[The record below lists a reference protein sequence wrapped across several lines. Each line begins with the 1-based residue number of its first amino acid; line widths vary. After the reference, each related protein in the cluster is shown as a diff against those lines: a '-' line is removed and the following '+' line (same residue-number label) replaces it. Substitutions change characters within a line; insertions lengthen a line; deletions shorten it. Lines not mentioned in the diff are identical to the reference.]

1 MIKSDGRKTTM
12 KRAMCFLLA
21 TAMLALAFCSCGK
34 AVTFSPELI
43 LADGYRLDGE
53 TIRAEFYN
61 MDYVNIYSDI
71 KASRGNVRLYSSR
84 DLDEYFD
91 GDELDLEDGENVF
104 CLLVWYGS
112 ESRIYD
118 VVIKNTMIVGLSVEK
133 RYERVYGVG
142 DVFDR
147 GSVKVTAELFSGGTV
162 EINDYDAEFTFD
174 SEDEKNVK
182 ISCGGYVCN
191 FAVRVDGQYTPTIGA
206 DMKDVRGAVYGING
220 EGAVLL
226 DGRAV
231 VGYFSV
237 PEKVTFEGKEYPVIG
252 IKDYAFYE
260 NPSLTG
266 VTLGKIKIGE
276 AAFCGCTSLKVAIMD
291 DGTEFS
297 GYVFMNCASLI
308 KVSLPQKT
316 TKIPDGFFSGC
327 GSLAEISLPEGLKEI
342 GHQAF
347 ESCNSLSEVI
357 LPQSAEYIGRR
368 AFSSCMGLVRVIG
381 GIGLYEIDDGAFSGC
396 PSLEILAVPQES
408 GCEENVLRG
417 SVNCTV
423 YSGNTSIV
431 MYNFKAEGGSGVII
445 KEGITVLDCETEFLL
460 GDEISSSDAE
470 ILLYTDV
477 YFGLTNDFEIS
488 CDLSAPGARKIKITC
503 GEYVAQADAYAEHT
517 VILSGT
523 MDEDGAEYSVDRASG
538 TATLIKLPDNL
549 SFGKFVVPTH
559 VFDGEK
565 TYPVT
570 VIAEGAIVHPLLE
583 KLFIHSDIK
592 LIEDGAIRDCPR
604 LSLVYCG
611 AKSGSGMKIGEG
623 NFEGISDDA
632 VILCDLKSSP
642 MQQYALT
649 KSLAYA
655 GLETDELYFL
665 PRRGAK
671 SAYSADEKFDFSGY
685 AMTYIASGFDVTTL
699 TEDDVAVEYDF
710 SADGT
715 VRISYKGL
723 TAEIKV
729 TIE

>member
-1 MIKSDGRKTTM
+1 M
-12 KRAMCFLLA
+12 KKATAFLLV
-21 TAMLALAFCSCGK
+21 TIMLALVFCACGK
-34 AVTFSPELI
+34 TGTFSPELI
-43 LADGYRLDGE
+43 LADGYSLDGD
-53 TIRAEFYN
+53 TIRASFYN
-61 MDYVNIYSDI
+61 IDYVNIYSDI
-71 KASRGNVRLYSSR
+71 KVSRGNVRLYSSR

-91 GDELDLEDGENVF
+91 GDELDLDDGENVF
-104 CLLVWYGS
+104 CLLVYYGN

-118 VVIKNTMIVGLSVEK
+118 VVIKNTMIVGLSVEEK
-133 RYERVYGVG
+133 YERIYGIG

-147 GSVKVTAELFSGGTV
+147 DSVKVTAELFSGGTV

-174 SEDEKNVK
+174 SEGEKNVK

-191 FAVRVDGQYTPTIGA
+191 FAVRVEGQYAPTISD
-206 DMKDVRGAVYGING
+206 DMKDVRGAVYEINDG
-220 EGAVLL
+220 KASIADGTAVI
-226 DGRAV
+226 
-231 VGYFSV
+231 GYFVV
-237 PEKVTFEGKEYPVIG
+237 PARVVYEGKEYPVLE

-260 NPSLTG
+260 NPSLAG

-291 DGTEFS
+291 DGTELS
-297 GYVFMNCASLI
+297 GYAFMNCASLI

-327 GSLAEISLPEGLKEI
+327 GSLAEISLHEGLKEI

-368 AFSSCMGLVRVIG
+368 AFSSCMGLARVIG

-417 SVNCTV
+417 SASCTV

-445 KEGITVLDCETEFLL
+445 KEGITVLDCESEFLL

-503 GEYVAQADAYAEHT
+503 GEYVAQADAYAEYT
-517 VILSGT
+517 VVLSGT

-538 TATLIKLPDNL
+538 TATLVKLPDNL
-549 SFGKFVVPTH
+549 SFGKFVVPTG

-570 VIAEGAIVHPLLE
+570 VIAEGAIAHPLLE

-592 LIEDGAIRDCPR
+592 LIENGAIRDCPR
-604 LSLVYCG
+604 LSLIYCG
-611 AKSGSGMKIGEG
+611 AKSSSGLKIGEG

-642 MQQYALT
+642 AQMCALER
-649 KSLAYA
+649 SLIYA
-655 GLETDELYFL
+655 GLETDTLYFL

-671 SAYSADEKFDFSGY
+671 STYSADEKFDFSGY
-685 AMTYIASGFDVTTL
+685 GAVFVGYGFEVTTL
-699 TEDDVAVEYDF
+699 TEERVGLQYDF
-710 SADGT
+710 SKNGV
-715 VRISYKGL
+715 VRISYNGL
-723 TAEIKV
+723 TAETEV
-729 TIE
+729 TVE

>member
-1 MIKSDGRKTTM
+1 M
-12 KRAMCFLLA
+12 KKATAFLLV
-21 TAMLALAFCSCGK
+21 TIMLALVFCACGK
-34 AVTFSPELI
+34 TGTFSPELI
-43 LADGYRLDGE
+43 LADGYSLDGD
-53 TIRAEFYN
+53 TIRASFYN

-71 KASRGNVRLYSSR
+71 KVSRGNVRLYSSR

-91 GDELDLEDGENVF
+91 GDELDLDDGENVF
-104 CLLVWYGS
+104 CLLVYYGN

-147 GSVKVTAELFSGGTV
+147 DSVKVTAELFSGGTV

-174 SEDEKNVK
+174 SEGEKNVK

-191 FAVRVDGQYTPTIGA
+191 FAVRVEGQYAPTIGT
-206 DMKDVRGAVYGING
+206 DMKDVRGAVYEIN
-220 EGAVLL
+220 EGKASLADGTAVIGYFVVPARVVY
-226 DGRAV
+226 DGR
-231 VGYFSV
+231 
-237 PEKVTFEGKEYPVIG
+237 EYPVLE

-260 NPSLTG
+260 NPSLAG

-291 DGTEFS
+291 DGTELS
-297 GYVFMNCASLI
+297 GYAFMNCASLI

-327 GSLAEISLPEGLKEI
+327 GSLAEISLHEGLKEI

-445 KEGITVLDCETEFLL
+445 KEGITVLDCESEFLL

-477 YFGLTNDFEIS
+477 YFGLTSDFEIS

-503 GEYVAQADAYAEHT
+503 GEYVAQADAYAEYT
-517 VILSGT
+517 VVLSGT

-538 TATLIKLPDNL
+538 TATLVKLPDNL
-549 SFGKFVVPTH
+549 SFGKFVVPTG

-570 VIAEGAIVHPLLE
+570 VIAEGAIAHPLLE
-583 KLFIHSDIK
+583 KLFINSDIK
-592 LIEDGAIRDCPR
+592 LIENGAIRDCPR
-604 LSLVYCG
+604 LLLIYCG
-611 AKSGSGMKIGEG
+611 AKSGSGLKIGRD
-623 NFEGISDDA
+623 NFVGIPKDA

-642 MQQYALT
+642 AQMCALEQ
-649 KSLAYA
+649 SLIYA
-655 GLETDELYFL
+655 GLETDTLYFL

-671 SAYSADEKFDFSGY
+671 STYSAGEKFDFSGY
-685 AMTYIASGFDVTTL
+685 GAVFVGYGFEVTTI
-699 TEDDVAVEYDF
+699 TEEQVSLQYDF
-710 SADGT
+710 SKNG
-715 VRISYKGL
+715 VIRISYNGL
-723 TAEIKV
+723 TAETEV
-729 TIE
+729 TVE

>member
-1 MIKSDGRKTTM
+1 M
-12 KRAMCFLLA
+12 KKATAFLLV
-21 TAMLALAFCSCGK
+21 TIMLALVFCACGK
-34 AVTFSPELI
+34 TGTFSPELI
-43 LADGYRLDGE
+43 LADGYSLDGD
-53 TIRAEFYN
+53 TIRASFYN

-71 KASRGNVRLYSSR
+71 KVSRGNVRLYSSR

-91 GDELDLEDGENVF
+91 GDELDLDDGENVF
-104 CLLVWYGS
+104 CLLVYYGS

-118 VVIKNTMIVGLSVEK
+118 VVIKNTMIVGLSGEK

-147 GSVKVTAELFSGGTV
+147 DSVKVTAELFSGGTV

-174 SEDEKNVK
+174 SEGEKNVK

-191 FAVRVDGQYTPTIGA
+191 FAVRVEGQYAPTIGT
-206 DMKDVRGAVYGING
+206 DMKDVRGAVYEIN
-220 EGAVLL
+220 EGKASLADGTAVIGYFVVPARVVY
-226 DGRAV
+226 DGR
-231 VGYFSV
+231 
-237 PEKVTFEGKEYPVIG
+237 EYPVLE

-260 NPSLTG
+260 NPSLAG

-291 DGTEFS
+291 DGTELS
-297 GYVFMNCASLI
+297 GYAFMNCASLI

-327 GSLAEISLPEGLKEI
+327 GSLAEISLHEGLKEI

-368 AFSSCMGLVRVIG
+368 AFSSCMGLARVIG

-417 SVNCTV
+417 SASCTV

-445 KEGITVLDCETEFLL
+445 KEGITVLDCESEFLL

-477 YFGLTNDFEIS
+477 YFGLTSDFEIS

-503 GEYVAQADAYAEHT
+503 GEYVAQADAYAEYT
-517 VILSGT
+517 VVLSGT

-538 TATLIKLPDNL
+538 TATLVKLPDNL
-549 SFGKFVVPTH
+549 SFGKFVVPTG

-570 VIAEGAIVHPLLE
+570 VIAEGAIAHPLLE

-592 LIEDGAIRDCPR
+592 LIENGAIRDCPR
-604 LSLVYCG
+604 LSMIYCG
-611 AKSGSGMKIGEG
+611 AKSGSGLKIGEG

-642 MQQYALT
+642 AQMCALER
-649 KSLAYA
+649 SLIYA
-655 GLETDELYFL
+655 GLETDTLYFL

-671 SAYSADEKFDFSGY
+671 STYSAGEKFDFSGY
-685 AMTYIASGFDVTTL
+685 GAVFVGYGFEVTTL
-699 TEDDVAVEYDF
+699 TEEQVSLQYDF
-710 SADGT
+710 SKNG
-715 VRISYKGL
+715 VVMISYNGL
-723 TAEIKV
+723 TAETEV
-729 TIE
+729 TVE